1 MVTSAPAAELHAA
14 ESHADQIWFTGEP
27 ADLHSQQYLFELAA
41 ESGLGE
47 VFVAT
52 DRPLSRGSVVDLSF
66 PDAQDAKGIVA
77 WSRSWFGRRGM
88 LVKLFEVE
96 GPRRTRGQRRR
107 QAAQNPSQS

>member
-1 MVTSAPAAELHAA
+1 MATSAPTAELHAA
-14 ESHADQIWFTGEP
+14 QSHSDQIWFSGEP
-27 ADLHSQQYLFELAA
+27 SDPHSQQYLFDLAA
-41 ESGLGE
+41 DSGLGE

-96 GPRRTRGQRRR
+96 GPRPTRGQRRR
-107 QAAQNPSQS
+107 QAAENPSHS